1 MRLPRDNSAGSQH
14 AAGMNNS
21 TPTTEHDFSEFM
33 WMAEEDLE
41 AFDRK
46 VQSQSEIPSPLS
58 GVTVMVISL

>member
-14 AAGMNNS
+14 TAGMNNS
-21 TPTTEHDFSEFM
+21 APTTEHDFSEFM

-46 VQSQSEIPSPLS
+46 VQSWSKINSS
-58 GVTVMVISL
+58 